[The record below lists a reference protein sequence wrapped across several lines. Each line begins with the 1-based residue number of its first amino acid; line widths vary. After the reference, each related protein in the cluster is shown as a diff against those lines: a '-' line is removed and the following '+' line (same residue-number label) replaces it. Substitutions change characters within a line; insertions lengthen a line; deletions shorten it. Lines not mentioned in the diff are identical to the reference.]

1 MPYDMTDFGI
11 QKQLLTKRKRIRREE
26 IIMDINEL
34 AILSTIQTGERI
46 EYTPKWSRTTRI
58 YSVKDVQGK
67 PKIHIAH
74 YDRKEYSEQ
83 KKGGDYLEETTE

>member
-1 MPYDMTDFGI
+1 
-11 QKQLLTKRKRIRREE
+11 
-26 IIMDINEL
+26 MDINEL

-58 YSVKDVQGK
+58 YSGKDVQGK

>member
-1 MPYDMTDFGI
+1 MKTLPNDY
-11 QKQLLTKRKRIRREE
+11 Q

-34 AILSTIQTGERI
+34 AIVATIQPGERI

-58 YSVKDVQGK
+58 YSVKDVQGE

-74 YDRKEYSEQ
+74 YDRKEYAEQ
-83 KKGGDYLEETTE
+83 KKRGDYIEDTAE

>member
-1 MPYDMTDFGI
+1 MN
-11 QKQLLTKRKRIRREE
+11 L
-26 IIMDINEL
+26 NEL
-34 AILSTIQTGERI
+34 LIVSTIQQGERI

-67 PKIHIAH
+67 PTIHIDH

-83 KKGGDYLEETTE
+83 KKRGVRE